1 MDNISL
7 LGSVLVTL
15 LKPFLSYLL
24 KEDEDFPEEV
34 SREIDPYAW
43 EIAKAIW
50 SSIKPEIDKR
60 PTIQEAFRDVAIAP
74 YDEDALASLR
84 FRLKKLL
91 AQDPVLTDEL
101 ASLWMEASTTFKVV
115 GFGKEFTTEKWLDTL
130 DSHDEILRRLEIVRL
145 LREGMPP
152 EKIAEQFN
160 TNVEYLYRLN
170 ASFSLN
176 STSGILSDSGIKNW
190 FDNLNKDD
198 PIIRRLEIIR
208 LHRSGTPLRVI
219 ANQYNALPDYILR
232 LNDRFLKYGVIGILT
247 EDDFQ
252 RFRSIYPEVIRI
264 CTYNLHGVHKNNL
277 FRFRRIASE
286 LSAFDPDLGAFQ
298 EVISGNGVEETSAQ
312 IARWMSRITGYY
324 YRTQYTFC
332 HLFMDKY
339 PEGIS
344 MLARHQLK
352 NIQKI
357 DLSRGLDGFVPHLDR
372 YAVVA
377 EVEISKQKI
386 IFVSVHLD
394 HEDQKVRLAQAEKL
408 LRELDHLFGKR
419 RGYCYILAGDFN
431 DVEDSPVMTFFR
443 KNGYKDAF
451 RSCHIVGGN
460 TFDAL
465 NPHKRI
471 DYIMVRGDVNFLS
484 AELVPK
490 DPELSDHIGVFAIM
504 EIKRAN

>member
-15 LKPFLSYLL
+15 LKPFLPHLL

-60 PTIQEAFRDVAIAP
+60 PTIQEAFRDVAITP

-91 AQDPVLTDEL
+91 AQDPALADEL
-101 ASLWMEASTTFKVV
+101 ASLWTEGSTTFKLM
-115 GFGKEFTTEKWLDTL
+115 GLGKEFITEKWLDVL
-130 DSHDEILRRLEIVRL
+130 DRHDDMLKRLELIWLFRT
-145 LREGMPP
+145 GMPP

-160 TNVEYLYRLN
+160 TDVEYLHRLN

-176 STSGILSDSGIKNW
+176 GTSGILSDSGIKNW
-190 FDNLNKDD
+190 FDNLSKDD
-198 PIIRRLEIIR
+198 PIIKRLEMIR
-208 LHRSGTPLRVI
+208 LLRSGTPLRVI
-219 ANQYNALPDYILR
+219 ANQYDALSDYILR
-232 LNDRFLKYGVIGILT
+232 LNDRFLKNGVIGILT

-264 CTYNLHGVHKNNL
+264 CTYNLHGIHKNNL
-277 FRFRRIASE
+277 LRFRRIAGE

-298 EVISGNGVEETSAQ
+298 EVISGNGMEETSAQ
-312 IARWMSRITGYY
+312 IAKWMSRMTGYY
-324 YRTQYTFC
+324 YQTRYAFC
-332 HLFMDKY
+332 HLLMDRY

-357 DLSRGLDGFVPHLDR
+357 DLSRGLNGLALRLDR
-372 YAVVA
+372 YAVAA
-377 EVEISKQKI
+377 EVEIYKQKI

-408 LRELDHLFGKR
+408 LRELDHLFGKK

-431 DVEDSPVMTFFR
+431 DVEDSSVMIFFR

-490 DPELSDHIGVFAIM
+490 DPELSDHIGVFATM